1 MRSEAY
7 RRLHEVCREMALQS
21 HSENLQD
28 RWLKMAE
35 AWLDRAN
42 DANNTGALGT
52 ISLGLD
58 RHGRHLIHPV
68 GPISRGPVL

>member
-1 MRSEAY
+1 MRSDEY

-21 HSENLQD
+21 DSENLRI

-42 DANNTGALGT
+42 DANHTGSPSV
-52 ISLGLD
+52 IWLGLD
-58 RHGRHLIHPV
+58 RHTATSVSSSSLVIN
-68 GPISRGPVL
+68 

>member
-1 MRSEAY
+1 MRSEEY
-7 RRLHEVCREMALQS
+7 RRLHEVCYEMALQS
-21 HSENLQD
+21 ESENLQD

-42 DANNTGALGT
+42 DPHNMAPPGL

-58 RHGRHLIHPV
+58 QHEATSDSFRFV
-68 GPISRGPVL
+68 GN